1 MGNQNKYKSGSIFD
15 MQFITSSIST
25 TLVLLLLGLVVFFV
39 LTAHNLSVYVRE
51 NISFS
56 ILISDDMKEADI
68 LKLQKKLNQEPF
80 VKQSEYI
87 SKKQALKE
95 QTEAMGTDP
104 EEFLGYN
111 PFTASIEIK
120 LHSDYANSDSLSWIT
135 RDIKS
140 QPIVLNVV
148 YQKDLIDSLNQ
159 NLQKVSLVLL
169 ILAALL
175 TFVSFGLINSTV
187 KMSLYANRFLI
198 HTMKLVGARWSF
210 IRRPFLARSFWIG
223 LISAILANG
232 VLIAGIHLFVHYDP
246 VLENIITLHMVAIMG
261 GAVLL
266 AGILL
271 TLTCSYFSVNKF
283 LKMKAGELHEM

>member
-1 MGNQNKYKSGSIFD
+1 MKKGKRKRSLSGMQIF
-15 MQFITSSIST
+15 TSCIST
-25 TLVLLLLGLVVFFV
+25 ALVLVLFGLVVFFV
-39 LTAHNLSVYVRE
+39 QVAHRLSDSVKEDLVVSVLLSDEAGEDAIQTYTRE
-51 NISFS
+51 
-56 ILISDDMKEADI
+56 MQ
-68 LKLQKKLNQEPF
+68 QKTYI
-80 VKQSEYI
+80 KQLDYI
-87 SKKQALKE
+87 SKEQALKE
-95 QTEAMGTDP
+95 HIEEMGTDP
-104 EEFLGYN
+104 EEFLGSN
-111 PFTASIEIK
+111 PFSPSLEVHLKA
-120 LHSDYANSDSLSWIT
+120 DYANSDSLSWIT

-175 TFVSFGLINSTV
+175 TFVSFGLTNSTV

>member
-1 MGNQNKYKSGSIFD
+1 MKKGKRKRSLSGMQIF
-15 MQFITSSIST
+15 TSCIST
-25 TLVLLLLGLVVFFV
+25 ALVLVLFGLVVFFV
-39 LTAHNLSVYVRE
+39 QVAHRLSDSVKEDLVVSVLLSDEAGQDAIQTYTRE
-51 NISFS
+51 
-56 ILISDDMKEADI
+56 MQ
-68 LKLQKKLNQEPF
+68 QKTYI
-80 VKQSEYI
+80 KQLDYI
-87 SKKQALKE
+87 SKEQALKE
-95 QTEAMGTDP
+95 HIEEMGTDP
-104 EEFLGYN
+104 EEFLGSN
-111 PFTASIEIK
+111 PFSPSLEVHLKA
-120 LHSDYANSDSLSWIT
+120 DYANSDSLSWIT

-159 NLQKVSLVLL
+159 NLQKISLVLL

>member
-1 MGNQNKYKSGSIFD
+1 MKKGKRKRSLSGMQIF
-15 MQFITSSIST
+15 TSCIST
-25 TLVLLLLGLVVFFV
+25 ALVLVLFGLVVFFV
-39 LTAHNLSVYVRE
+39 QVAHRLSDSVKEDLVVSVLLSDEAGEDAIQTYTRE
-51 NISFS
+51 
-56 ILISDDMKEADI
+56 MQ
-68 LKLQKKLNQEPF
+68 QKTYI
-80 VKQSEYI
+80 KQLDYI
-87 SKKQALKE
+87 SKEQALKE
-95 QTEAMGTDP
+95 HIEEMGTDP
-104 EEFLGYN
+104 EEFLGSN
-111 PFTASIEIK
+111 PFSPSLEVHLKA
-120 LHSDYANSDSLSWIT
+120 DYANSDSLSWIT

>member
-1 MGNQNKYKSGSIFD
+1 MKKGKRKRSLSGMQIF
-15 MQFITSSIST
+15 TSCIST
-25 TLVLLLLGLVVFFV
+25 ALVLVLFGLVVFFV
-39 LTAHNLSVYVRE
+39 QVAHRLSDSVKEDLVVSVLLSDEAGEDAIQTYTRE
-51 NISFS
+51 
-56 ILISDDMKEADI
+56 MQ
-68 LKLQKKLNQEPF
+68 QKIYI
-80 VKQSEYI
+80 KQLDYI
-87 SKKQALKE
+87 SKEQALKE
-95 QTEAMGTDP
+95 HIEEMGTDP
-104 EEFLGYN
+104 EEFLGSN
-111 PFTASIEIK
+111 PFSPSLEVHLKA
-120 LHSDYANSDSLSWIT
+120 DYANSDSLSWIT

>member
-1 MGNQNKYKSGSIFD
+1 
-15 MQFITSSIST
+15 
-25 TLVLLLLGLVVFFV
+25 
-39 LTAHNLSVYVRE
+39 
-51 NISFS
+51 
-56 ILISDDMKEADI
+56 
-68 LKLQKKLNQEPF
+68 
-80 VKQSEYI
+80 
-87 SKKQALKE
+87 
-95 QTEAMGTDP
+95 
-104 EEFLGYN
+104 
-111 PFTASIEIK
+111 
-120 LHSDYANSDSLSWIT
+120 
-135 RDIKS
+135 
-140 QPIVLNVV
+140 
-148 YQKDLIDSLNQ
+148 
-159 NLQKVSLVLL
+159 
-169 ILAALL
+169 
-175 TFVSFGLINSTV
+175 
-187 KMSLYANRFLI
+187 MSLYANRFLI

>member
-1 MGNQNKYKSGSIFD
+1 MKKGKRKRSLSGMQIF
-15 MQFITSSIST
+15 TSCIST
-25 TLVLLLLGLVVFFV
+25 ALVLVLFGLVVFFV
-39 LTAHNLSVYVRE
+39 QVAHRLSDSVKEDLVV
-51 NISFS
+51 SV
-56 ILISDDMKEADI
+56 LLSDEAGQDAI
-68 LKLQKKLNQEPF
+68 QTYTQEMQQKIYI
-80 VKQSEYI
+80 KQLDYI
-87 SKKQALKE
+87 SKEQALKE
-95 QTEAMGTDP
+95 HIEEMGTDP
-104 EEFLGYN
+104 EEFLGSN
-111 PFTASIEIK
+111 PFSPSLEVHLKA
-120 LHSDYANSDSLSWIT
+120 DYANSDSLSWIT

>member
-1 MGNQNKYKSGSIFD
+1 MKKGKRKRSLSGMQIF
-15 MQFITSSIST
+15 TSCIST
-25 TLVLLLLGLVVFFV
+25 ALVLVLFGLVVFFV
-39 LTAHNLSVYVRE
+39 QVAHRLSDSVKEDLVVSVLLSDEAGQDAIQTYTRE
-51 NISFS
+51 
-56 ILISDDMKEADI
+56 MQ
-68 LKLQKKLNQEPF
+68 QKTYI
-80 VKQSEYI
+80 KQLDYI
-87 SKKQALKE
+87 SKEQALKE
-95 QTEAMGTDP
+95 HIEEMGTDP
-104 EEFLGYN
+104 EEFLGSN
-111 PFTASIEIK
+111 PFSPSLEVHLKA
-120 LHSDYANSDSLSWIT
+120 DYANSDSLSWIT

-223 LISAILANG
+223 LISAVLANG

>member
-1 MGNQNKYKSGSIFD
+1 MKKGKRKRSLSGMQIF
-15 MQFITSSIST
+15 TSCIST
-25 TLVLLLLGLVVFFV
+25 ALVLVLFGLVVFFV
-39 LTAHNLSVYVRE
+39 QVAHRLSDSVKEDLVVSVLLSDEAGEDAIQTYTRE
-51 NISFS
+51 
-56 ILISDDMKEADI
+56 MQ
-68 LKLQKKLNQEPF
+68 QKTYI
-80 VKQSEYI
+80 KQLDYI
-87 SKKQALKE
+87 SKEQALKE
-95 QTEAMGTDP
+95 HIEEMGTDP
-104 EEFLGYN
+104 EEFLGSN
-111 PFTASIEIK
+111 PFSPSLEVHLKA
-120 LHSDYANSDSLSWIT
+120 DYANSDSLSWIT

-148 YQKDLIDSLNQ
+148 YQKDLIDNLNQ

>member
-1 MGNQNKYKSGSIFD
+1 MKKGKRKRSLSGMQIF
-15 MQFITSSIST
+15 TSCIST
-25 TLVLLLLGLVVFFV
+25 ALVLVLFGLVVFFV
-39 LTAHNLSVYVRE
+39 QVAHRLSDSVKEDLVVSVLLSDEAGQDAIQTYTRE
-51 NISFS
+51 
-56 ILISDDMKEADI
+56 MQ
-68 LKLQKKLNQEPF
+68 QKTYI
-80 VKQSEYI
+80 KQLDYI
-87 SKKQALKE
+87 SKEQALKE
-95 QTEAMGTDP
+95 HIEEMGTDP
-104 EEFLGYN
+104 EEFLGSN
-111 PFTASIEIK
+111 PFSPSLEVHLKA
-120 LHSDYANSDSLSWIT
+120 DYANSDSLSWIT

-223 LISAILANG
+223 LVSAILANG

>member
-1 MGNQNKYKSGSIFD
+1 MKKGKRKRSLSGMQIF
-15 MQFITSSIST
+15 TSCIST
-25 TLVLLLLGLVVFFV
+25 ALVLVLFGLVVFFV
-39 LTAHNLSVYVRE
+39 QVAHRLSDSVKEDLVVSVLLSDEAGQNAIQTYTRE
-51 NISFS
+51 
-56 ILISDDMKEADI
+56 MQ
-68 LKLQKKLNQEPF
+68 QKTYI
-80 VKQSEYI
+80 KQLDYI
-87 SKKQALKE
+87 SKEQALKE
-95 QTEAMGTDP
+95 HIEEMGTDP
-104 EEFLGYN
+104 EEFLGSN
-111 PFTASIEIK
+111 PFSPSLEVHLKA
-120 LHSDYANSDSLSWIT
+120 DYANSDSLSWIT

>member
-1 MGNQNKYKSGSIFD
+1 MKKGKRKRSLSGMQIF
-15 MQFITSSIST
+15 TSCIST
-25 TLVLLLLGLVVFFV
+25 ALVLVLFGLVVFFV
-39 LTAHNLSVYVRE
+39 QVAHRLSDSVKEDLVV
-51 NISFS
+51 SV
-56 ILISDDMKEADI
+56 LLSDEAGQDAI
-68 LKLQKKLNQEPF
+68 QTYTQEMQQKTYI
-80 VKQSEYI
+80 KQLDYI
-87 SKKQALKE
+87 SKEQALKE
-95 QTEAMGTDP
+95 HIEEMGTDP
-104 EEFLGYN
+104 EEFLGSN
-111 PFTASIEIK
+111 PFSPSLEVHLKA
-120 LHSDYANSDSLSWIT
+120 DYANSDSLSWIT

>member
-1 MGNQNKYKSGSIFD
+1 MKKGKRKRSLSGMQIF
-15 MQFITSSIST
+15 TSCIST
-25 TLVLLLLGLVVFFV
+25 ALVLVLFGLVVFFV
-39 LTAHNLSVYVRE
+39 QVAHRLSDSVKEDLVVSVLLSDEAGQDAIQTYTRE
-51 NISFS
+51 
-56 ILISDDMKEADI
+56 MQ
-68 LKLQKKLNQEPF
+68 QKTYI
-80 VKQSEYI
+80 KQLDYI
-87 SKKQALKE
+87 SKEQALKE
-95 QTEAMGTDP
+95 HIEEMGTDP
-104 EEFLGYN
+104 EEFLGSN
-111 PFTASIEIK
+111 PFSPSLEVHLKA
-120 LHSDYANSDSLSWIT
+120 DYANSDSLSWIT

-261 GAVLL
+261 GAILL

>member
-1 MGNQNKYKSGSIFD
+1 MKKGKRKRSLSGMQIF
-15 MQFITSSIST
+15 TSCIST
-25 TLVLLLLGLVVFFV
+25 ALVLVLFGLVVFFV
-39 LTAHNLSVYVRE
+39 QVAHRLSDSVKEDLVVSVLLSDEAGQDAIQTYTRE
-51 NISFS
+51 IQ
-56 ILISDDMKEADI
+56 
-68 LKLQKKLNQEPF
+68 QKTYI
-80 VKQSEYI
+80 KQLDYI
-87 SKKQALKE
+87 SKEQALKE
-95 QTEAMGTDP
+95 HIEEMGTDP
-104 EEFLGYN
+104 EEFLGSN
-111 PFTASIEIK
+111 PFSPSLEVHLKA
-120 LHSDYANSDSLSWIT
+120 DYANSDSLSWIT

>member
-1 MGNQNKYKSGSIFD
+1 MQIF
-15 MQFITSSIST
+15 TSCIST
-25 TLVLLLLGLVVFFV
+25 ALVLVLFGLVVFFV
-39 LTAHNLSVYVRE
+39 QVAHRLSDSVKEDLVVSVLLSDEAGQDAIQTYTRE
-51 NISFS
+51 
-56 ILISDDMKEADI
+56 MQ
-68 LKLQKKLNQEPF
+68 QKTYI
-80 VKQSEYI
+80 KQLDYI
-87 SKKQALKE
+87 SKEQALKE
-95 QTEAMGTDP
+95 HIEEMGTDP
-104 EEFLGYN
+104 EEFLGSN
-111 PFTASIEIK
+111 PFSPSLEVHLKA
-120 LHSDYANSDSLSWIT
+120 DYANSDSLSWIT

>member
-1 MGNQNKYKSGSIFD
+1 MKKGKRKRSLSGMQIF
-15 MQFITSSIST
+15 TSCIST
-25 TLVLLLLGLVVFFV
+25 ALVLVLFGLVVFFV
-39 LTAHNLSVYVRE
+39 QVAHRLSDSVKEDLVV
-51 NISFS
+51 SV
-56 ILISDDMKEADI
+56 LLSDEAGQDAI
-68 LKLQKKLNQEPF
+68 QTYTRKMQQKTYI
-80 VKQSEYI
+80 KQLDYI
-87 SKKQALKE
+87 SKEQALKE
-95 QTEAMGTDP
+95 HIEEMGTDP
-104 EEFLGYN
+104 EEFLGSN
-111 PFTASIEIK
+111 PFSPSLEVHLKA
-120 LHSDYANSDSLSWIT
+120 DYANSDSLSWIT